1 MNLSHLGEAECVGE
15 AEIPEDVEPL
25 LERPLETPLVIIINH
40 LVIPMILSSR
50 YREMQHSGVLL
61 PSRGSQR
68 GPQTERRPCAKV
80 SQAGG
85 LTHVL
90 RAGGIPCW
98 WKDHLDP

>member
-15 AEIPEDVEPL
+15 AENPEEVEPL
-25 LERPLETPLVIIINH
+25 LDRPLETPLVIII
-40 LVIPMILSSR
+40 LSHQR
-50 YREMQHSGVLL
+50 DFQQDNRGNAGNVLR

-68 GPQTERRPCAKV
+68 GPQTGRRPCAKV

-90 RAGGIPCW
+90 RTGGIPCS

>member
-15 AEIPEDVEPL
+15 PENPEEVEPL
-25 LERPLETPLVIIINH
+25 LERPLETPLVIII
-40 LVIPMILSSR
+40 LSDQR
-50 YREMQHSGVLL
+50 YCQQDNREMKHSNLLL
-61 PSRGSQR
+61 PSRGPQR
-68 GPQTERRPCAKV
+68 GPQTGRRPCAKV

-85 LTHVL
+85 LTHAL

>member
-1 MNLSHLGEAECVGE
+1 MTLSHLVEAECVGE
-15 AEIPEDVEPL
+15 AENPEEVEPL
-25 LERPLETPLVIIINH
+25 LERPLERPLVIF
-40 LVIPMILSSR
+40 ILSDQR
-50 YREMQHSGVLL
+50 DFQQDKREMQHSNLLL

-68 GPQTERRPCAKV
+68 GPQTGRRPCAKV

-98 WKDHLDP
+98 WKDYLDP